1 MQPYLRQVYRS
12 RSKPP
17 GVKRCLP
24 SRFVL
29 WMMVE
34 NWRKNVL
41 WTGRTWIKRS
51 IIQKIDF
58 TLRPKVVVFMSRF
71 GQKWFRSS
79 RILISKVLLYI
90 CTHDPM
96 TKKVLCFT
104 IEEVPILKA
113 HTTLPPPFRHTLSS
127 WDSFNNASRHER
139 SCLLEE
145 ITDLNELASSY
156 FDEINNL

>member
-1 MQPYLRQVYRS
+1 
-12 RSKPP
+12 
-17 GVKRCLP
+17 
-24 SRFVL
+24 
-29 WMMVE
+29 
-34 NWRKNVL
+34 
-41 WTGRTWIKRS
+41 
-51 IIQKIDF
+51 
-58 TLRPKVVVFMSRF
+58 MSRF

-113 HTTLPPPFRHTLSS
+113 HATLYTPPPFRPTLSS
-127 WDSFNNASRHER
+127 CDSFNNAFRHER